1 MNIIVVPDS
10 FKGTLSATRVADIA
24 GEEIKKAIPSANIK
38 KIPVA
43 DGGEGTLDCFE
54 NITGG
59 KRIACEVTGP
69 NFQKVNAEF
78 LLCGN
83 TAVIESAQANGLP
96 LANPKSAA
104 GTTTYGV
111 GELIK
116 KAAEQGAEKFIIG
129 IGGSATND
137 CGCGMAAALGTK
149 FFDRDGNEFVPTGE
163 TLCNVESVT
172 FGKTYDITVLC
183 DVTNPLYGENGA
195 ACVYAPQK
203 GADEQQVRMLDDGL
217 RHIASVLEKF
227 GKDVADLKGAGAAG
241 GMGAGF
247 IAFLNAELKRGIEV
261 VLDLAG
267 FEQSAQQSDYII
279 TGEGSLDSQS
289 FSGKVID
296 GIISRSHGKP
306 VIAVVG
312 ISKLDDCSEYGLAAV
327 FESNEKHL
335 PFEQI
340 VDSAEDDLRKCL
352 RKTAEF
358 IKNLQ

>member
-1 MNIIVVPDS
+1 MKIIIVPDS

-24 GEEIKKAIPSANIK
+24 EEEINKVIPSAQIK

-54 NITGG
+54 NISGG
-59 KRIACEVTGP
+59 KRIPCEVTGP
-69 NFQKVNAEF
+69 NFQKVKAEF
-78 LLCGN
+78 LLCGK
-83 TAVIESAQANGLP
+83 TAVIESSQANGLP

-104 GTTTYGV
+104 DTTTYGV

-116 KAAEQGAEKFIIG
+116 KAEEQGVQKFIIG

-137 CGCGMAAALGTK
+137 CGCGMAAAIGTK
-149 FFDRDGNEFVPTGE
+149 FFNKDGKEFIPTGASLSE
-163 TLCNVESVT
+163 IADIT

-183 DVTNPLYGENGA
+183 DVTNPLFGKKGA
-195 ACVYAPQK
+195 AYVYAPQK
-203 GADEQQVRMLDDGL
+203 GASPEQVVTLDNGL
-217 RHIASVLEKF
+217 RHIACVLEKY
-227 GKDVADLKGAGAAG
+227 GKNVSSLSGAGAAG

-247 IAFLNAELKRGIEV
+247 IAFCNAKLRRGIEI
-261 VLDLAG
+261 VLDLAQ
-267 FEQSAQQSDYII
+267 FENAAKEADYII

-296 GIISRSHGKP
+296 GIINRSHGKP
-306 VIAVVG
+306 VIAAVG
-312 ISKLDDCSEYGLAAV
+312 ISKLDDYRRYGLDAV

-340 VDSAEDDLRKCL
+340 VSTAETDLRLCFEKV
-352 RKTAEF
+352 AAYINE
-358 IKNLQ
+358 NN